1 MHPVTPPCA
10 VTKLREDVFAG
21 ETARRSLHNQL
32 QELKGNVRVLVR
44 VRPFLP
50 ADAAPTAMEADGA
63 GEGDEGEWEGGEAGE
78 AAAAVAGDAA
88 PVPAIRVALDGTS
101 LEIAP
106 PASRSTKVG
115 PARRD
120 DRPLRFEFDTVLGP
134 TADQSDVFHEVQH
147 LVQSALDGYNVC
159 IFS

>member
-1 MHPVTPPCA
+1 VRA
-10 VTKLREDVFAG
+10 VVKLREDVFVG

-50 ADAAPTAMEADGA
+50 SDAASGSAVDGGGDGDDDVMATAE
-63 GEGDEGEWEGGEAGE
+63 
-78 AAAAVAGDAA
+78 AGDA
-88 PVPAIRVALDGTS
+88 VSSPAIHVALDGTS
-101 LEIAP
+101 LDIVQPAP
-106 PASRSTKVG
+106 RSTKEG

-120 DRPLRFEFDTVLGP
+120 TRPLRFEFDTVLGP
-134 TADQSDVFHEVQH
+134 TADQSDVFNEVQH